1 MVCTIHNCSKNV
13 TLSSISP
20 AVFAIYLCTLSG
32 RSLKYAFGYLSVRG
46 TSVMLCKCGTSLLR
60 ELLIRKMK
68 KLGKQLIES
77 SLFKQIEELLS
88 WFLLLHS
95 VIG

>member
-13 TLSSISP
+13 TLRSISP

-32 RSLKYAFGYLSVRG
+32 RRLKHAFGYLSVYV
-46 TSVMLCKCGTSLLR
+46 TSVVLRKCGSSLFR
-60 ELLIRKMK
+60 ELPIRKMK

-88 WFLLLHS
+88 WFLLLNS